1 MKAPIVLV
9 SAVAVVFLSG
19 SPLSA
24 QQRAVRRGLSSNV
37 INSNR
42 GMSPNATI
50 NPGRG
55 VFAHALKPSLSLSAP
70 ATSPLQ
76 QQMQDNYATGLRAVQ
91 CDLLRQNPSG
101 LGRQELAIGH
111 ELNSFAGPRWLNGFS
126 RP

>member
-1 MKAPIVLV
+1 MKASIVLA

-19 SPLSA
+19 RSLSA
-24 QQRAVRRGLSSNV
+24 QQRAVTRGVSSNV
-37 INSNR
+37 INPNR

-55 VFAHALKPSLSLSAP
+55 VSAHALNPSLSLSAP

-76 QQMQDNYATGLRAVQ
+76 QQTQDNYAAGLRAARR
-91 CDLLRQNPSG
+91 DLLQQNPSG

-111 ELNSFAGPRWLNGFS
+111 ELNSLTGPR
-126 RP
+126 